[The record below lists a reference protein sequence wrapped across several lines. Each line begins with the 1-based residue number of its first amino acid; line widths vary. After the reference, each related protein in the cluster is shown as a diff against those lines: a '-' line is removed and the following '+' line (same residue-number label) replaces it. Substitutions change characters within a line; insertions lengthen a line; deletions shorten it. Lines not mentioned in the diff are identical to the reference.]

1 MKHNTTQTIVLV
13 AFLVCGVILAGI
25 NILFWD
31 KIPDFFKTNAMLVLN
46 FLVVLAVS
54 FWLVQRNTDQ
64 RKKRDEIDDIINRC
78 SGACEENFL
87 SVETLASNSDTS
99 GHRHNWRKML
109 TAKQKLDN
117 YLALL
122 DEYDMGPL
130 YKEKLAKVKE
140 SFRQE
145 SLLVED
151 GLSQYSAS
159 DATFDYTRFLQA
171 KGIFESSLMAL
182 RINLYK

>member
-1 MKHNTTQTIVLV
+1 
-13 AFLVCGVILAGI
+13 
-25 NILFWD
+25 
-31 KIPDFFKTNAMLVLN
+31 
-46 FLVVLAVS
+46 
-54 FWLVQRNTDQ
+54 
-64 RKKRDEIDDIINRC
+64 
-78 SGACEENFL
+78 
-87 SVETLASNSDTS
+87 
-99 GHRHNWRKML
+99 
-109 TAKQKLDN
+109 
-117 YLALL
+117 
-122 DEYDMGPL
+122 MGPL